1 MKYILRKDVRN
12 EVPEITITEADYV
25 AYKASRNA
33 LLNGFAIEEKY
44 EILISNYLEFENEI
58 LVAAS
63 AASMVRNHIGYSDF
77 FGFRLGLNLRLV
89 NLLTSVRLYIDQV
102 GQHVT
107 ECLTSRSDVKAV
119 VKNLF
124 STEYD
129 AHVEFMEALRNFVQH
144 RGLPVHWASSGS
156 NWTPDPRSPEA
167 MLNSYV
173 ELGASRALLA
183 EDEKFNKTVL
193 AEIPEKVDLKK
204 AARRYVECLSTVH
217 AAVRKLIEETMG
229 RSRRL
234 LEEAHHSYGEVF
246 KESLVTYPR

>member
-44 EILISNYLEFENEI
+44 EILISNYLECENEI

-102 GQHVT
+102 GQHVP
-107 ECLTSRSDVKAV
+107 EWLT
-119 VKNLF
+119 
-124 STEYD
+124 
-129 AHVEFMEALRNFVQH
+129 
-144 RGLPVHWASSGS
+144 
-156 NWTPDPRSPEA
+156 PR
-167 MLNSYV
+167 
-173 ELGASRALLA
+173 
-183 EDEKFNKTVL
+183 
-193 AEIPEKVDLKK
+193 
-204 AARRYVECLSTVH
+204 
-217 AAVRKLIEETMG
+217 
-229 RSRRL
+229 
-234 LEEAHHSYGEVF
+234 
-246 KESLVTYPR
+246 